1 MSSLNDWR
9 RSLVS
14 TIYGTDLLDP
24 GSILLIYAICCSN
37 IPRTPSTMN
46 AKSPVRCWGHLLSS
60 ILDKS
65 RYPTHHLCQEMPKSV
80 CLQCRRIHQRI
91 ICGNVPST
99 PALKV
104 QDNTK
109 DLETDA
115 DEVGSWVLALK
126 HKVVVRQ
133 STCDAPDNGGT

>member
-1 MSSLNDWR
+1 MSSSNDWR

-14 TIYGTDLLDP
+14 TMYGIDFLDP

-46 AKSPVRCWGHLLSS
+46 AKSPVRCWGHLLNS
-60 ILDKS
+60 IPNKS
-65 RYPTHHLCQEMPKSV
+65 RYPTHHLCHEVPKSV
-80 CLQCRRIHQRI
+80 CLQRRHIPRSI
-91 ICGNVPST
+91 TCGDVPSSS
-99 PALKV
+99 ALKV

-115 DEVGSWVLALK
+115 DEVGSWIFALK
-126 HKVVVRQ
+126 HKV
-133 STCDAPDNGGT
+133 